1 MFMIDPLLFSND
13 DWERLFTSIMH
24 LPHFRSQC
32 SKILINVGNTFI
44 RNECGNI
51 QNQVEHKM

>member
-1 MFMIDPLLFSND
+1 MIDPLLFSND

-24 LPHFRSQC
+24 LAHFRSQC